1 MVCGIQKPH
10 VPYWAPQKYFDM
22 YPPEKIEVSVVP
34 KNDWDDIPTT
44 ALVKRYTAF
53 GFEAAKENDSLR
65 REYMQAY
72 HACITFVDTQIGLI
86 LDSLEKNGL
95 ENETIVVLTSDHGY
109 HLGEHFLW
117 GKVTLFEVCARVPMV
132 VRVPGR
138 TPANSHTTGLVELVD
153 LFPTLCDLC
162 GIDTPE
168 EMQGE
173 SFAAVLEDPKSSGK
187 QLAYSVVSRGQ
198 KLGSSIRTSRWRYAE
213 WNTPEENE
221 LYDLDQDPSEFDNL
235 SKDPGMQKVVNQ
247 LRKALR
253 EKQAEA
259 ASLR

>member
-132 VRVPGR
+132 
-138 TPANSHTTGLVELVD
+138 NSLL
-153 LFPTLCDLC
+153 
-162 GIDTPE
+162 IR
-168 EMQGE
+168 
-173 SFAAVLEDPKSSGK
+173 S
-187 QLAYSVVSRGQ
+187 SVVAR
-198 KLGSSIRTSRWRYAE
+198 
-213 WNTPEENE
+213 N
-221 LYDLDQDPSEFDNL
+221 
-235 SKDPGMQKVVNQ
+235 
-247 LRKALR
+247 
-253 EKQAEA
+253 
-259 ASLR
+259 